1 MRPHDGQLTLFP
13 AIVLIGGGPRLSIA
27 TETLTV
33 KNGASVLGRR
43 PLPLPAVRS
52 LLPTLTAW

>member
-1 MRPHDGQLTLFP
+1 MRPHEGQLTLFP

-33 KNGASVLGRR
+33 KNGASVLGR